1 MRFARRALVLAL
13 GLGLAG
19 CGGLL
24 PPPPPPPDLYT
35 LSPASPSP
43 AESRPHRAVQ
53 ILVGDIA
60 APAALDTTRIALNH
74 DPTRVEY
81 FAKADWTDRA
91 PLLVRNL
98 LRDTLERSGAFKAVA
113 LRSLALRADY
123 VVLGDLRHFEADYS
137 AGSPPQIRVAVE
149 LEVVRG
155 AGGEILG
162 QKTFAASV
170 PAAANAI
177 PAIVNAF
184 DAAAHDALKN
194 ATPWVASLL
203 PPAAGK

>member
-1 MRFARRALVLAL
+1 MRPARLALVLAL

-35 LSPASPSP
+35 LSPASSPP
-43 AESRPHRAVQ
+43 AESWPRGAGQV
-53 ILVGDIA
+53 LVGTIV

-91 PLLVRNL
+91 PLLVRDL
-98 LRDTLERSGAFKAVA
+98 LRDTLERSGDFKAVA
-113 LRSLALRADY
+113 LRSPALHADY

-137 AGSPPQIRVAVE
+137 AGSPPQIRVAVK

-155 AGGEILG
+155 DGGKILG
-162 QKTFAASV
+162 QKTFAASAQ
-170 PAAANAI
+170 AAANAM

-184 DAAAHDALKN
+184 DTAAHEALKD
-194 ATPWVASLL
+194 AAPWVASLFPL
-203 PPAAGK
+203 TARK